1 MGEVVAFPKKK
12 RKRLRPNRK
21 EGRPPAELSIF
32 PVLRSSADYLDDAAL
47 DVAARVIDVSEA
59 LRDLYES
66 RFWQVPKVA
75 LRKEFSRAGWYV
87 YQRAN
92 AIRDY
97 CGLPDL
103 EPPNGPRQS
112 RNDRTPPSA
121 A

>member
-1 MGEVVAFPKKK
+1 MGEVVAFPKQK

-21 EGRPPAELSIF
+21 EGRPPAELKVF
-32 PVLRSSADYLDDAAL
+32 PLMQSSGDYLDDIAL
-47 DVAARVIDVSEA
+47 DVAARVIDVSQA
-59 LRDLYES
+59 LSELYEAN
-66 RFWQVPKVA
+66 FWQVPKPV
-75 LRKEFSRAGWYV
+75 LRGEFSRAGWYI
-87 YQRAN
+87 YRRAN
-92 AIRDY
+92 AIRQY